1 MYTCNKR
8 QSCQRTCDS
17 RGKSKSAVGQRQ
29 DMSAD
34 TVPAQTHTVQRHRHR
49 HNAHAKNTDTVHT
62 RRHRHSART
71 DTDTVCAQTQTH
83 SATCGS
89 PPPSF
94 HPLTS
99 WSPASPLN
107 GLLCSKYQNNKRSSQ
122 LQVQEQNNKEVVVG
136 ENNQQRVAS
145 DHQPF
150 PSGHQ
155 LFNALPLRR
164 IFCTRVG
171 GRKAITSIIT
181 SRLNNH
187 RQRLSYLSTAS
198 WSP

>member
-34 TVPAQTHTVQRHRHR
+34 TVPAQTHTVQRHRQTQSTPTDTGTR
-49 HNAHAKNTDTVHT
+49 ADTDTVH
-62 RRHRHSART
+62 
-71 DTDTVCAQTQTH
+71 VQTQTH

-107 GLLCSKYQNNKRSSQ
+107 GLLCSKYQNNKRSS
-122 LQVQEQNNKEVVVG
+122 LFQVQEQNNKEVVVG